1 MKKNLKLALQ
11 ASGFVALFALALTGN
26 SFAKE
31 DKNKHHGKDHHEH
44 SEKERERFH
53 EQEEEALKKWQ
64 EGPLS
69 LEAAYDKSK
78 GDPATVV
85 VEPLDKVIAETD
97 DDVRRLGIF
106 KIIKTEDPAA
116 AAPSEADKE
125 KFKKELADMVI
136 DAKKSKGHLFE
147 ILAEMSKN
155 KSKYLTEDELREIRH
170 SIFEDS
176 VDVHHGHK
184 DKHHKHDKKDKKD
197 KKNKKDKHD
206 KHNKKDKKNKKDKDE
221 DDDKD

>member
-31 DKNKHHGKDHHEH
+31 DKNKNHGKGHHEH
-44 SEKERERFH
+44 SEKERKNYH
-53 EQEEEALKKWQ
+53 EEAEEALKKWQ

-136 DAKKSKGHLFE
+136 DAKKARA
-147 ILAEMSKN
+147 I
-155 KSKYLTEDELREIRH
+155 YLKFLP
-170 SIFEDS
+170 
-176 VDVHHGHK
+176 K
-184 DKHHKHDKKDKKD
+184 
-197 KKNKKDKHD
+197 
-206 KHNKKDKKNKKDKDE
+206 
-221 DDDKD
+221 